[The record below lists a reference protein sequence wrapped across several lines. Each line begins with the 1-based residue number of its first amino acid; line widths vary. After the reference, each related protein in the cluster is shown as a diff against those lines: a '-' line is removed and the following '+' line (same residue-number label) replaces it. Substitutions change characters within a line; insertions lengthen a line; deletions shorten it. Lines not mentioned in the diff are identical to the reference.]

1 MGFRYRSRIRL
12 GKGLWINL
20 SKSGPSVSAKAGP
33 LTVNSRGRETIHLAP
48 GLSYTTQAHHTCAAR
63 PSTGRGASGPANRM
77 VGQVPTA
84 RPARQWRV
92 KPQTPPRPLKPV
104 GRGVFRTLQV
114 LCWVSAAM
122 VLILALGGPW
132 PAAVVYGLFVAFL
145 ALVTHSMRSRVIW
158 HRPEAGQ
165 APTQQPGRRSV

>member
-1 MGFRYRSRIRL
+1 
-12 GKGLWINL
+12 
-20 SKSGPSVSAKAGP
+20 
-33 LTVNSRGRETIHLAP
+33 
-48 GLSYTTQAHHTCAAR
+48 
-63 PSTGRGASGPANRM
+63 
-77 VGQVPTA
+77 
-84 RPARQWRV
+84 
-92 KPQTPPRPLKPV
+92 
-104 GRGVFRTLQV
+104 
-114 LCWVSAAM
+114 M